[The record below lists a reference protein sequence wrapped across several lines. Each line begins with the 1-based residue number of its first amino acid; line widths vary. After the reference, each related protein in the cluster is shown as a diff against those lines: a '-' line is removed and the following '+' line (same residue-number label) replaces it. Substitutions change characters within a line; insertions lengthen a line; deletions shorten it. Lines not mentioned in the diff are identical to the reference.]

1 MNTLTTAVR
10 TDTDQPLL
18 DAVATGH
25 CTPAA
30 IAQRLGVSVADVL
43 KRLVEPGFVAALER
57 LDRTLE
63 LLERQSLRLRHM
75 GAIGALD
82 KALPAAE
89 ASISETRRIATSIL
103 RFKPLPTR
111 EKPLPDSGKSLSD
124 AEVDAILATYLPA
137 AQPHP
142 STQPA
147 AAKPT
152 PPGPSTITPSAHKP
166 PIPIRP
172 NAPAQTLLA
181 RAGAA

>member
-1 MNTLTTAVR
+1 MGTLTPAAR
-10 TDTDQPLL
+10 TDPDQHLL

-30 IAQRLGVSVADVL
+30 IAQFLGIPVADVL

-89 ASISETRRIATSIL
+89 TSISETRRIATSIL

-111 EKPLPDSGKSLSD
+111 EAPLADSGKSMTD
-124 AEVDAILATYLPA
+124 AEVDAILAAYMPA
-137 AQPHP
+137 VQPRSGP
-142 STQPA
+142 QPA
-147 AAKPT
+147 VVGLPEKP
-152 PPGPSTITPSAHKP
+152 
-166 PIPIRP
+166 
-172 NAPAQTLLA
+172 
-181 RAGAA
+181 